1 MSVDTGT
8 PTSSVPGGLPG
19 GAGGGIPV
27 ATPPILPGAAGGTPD
42 PSSQVSEMTKKLL
55 ATLAQAAQRKQ
66 FAGTPVPGAIPG
78 QQDSGRNI
86 GMNTANPHGWGL
98 QRFAAGIS
106 SSIKNAVS
114 AEKQKKLNKAEADW
128 TYLQSALNE
137 KYSAD
142 SSGDPKAIAA
152 AQQKIDVVLGDP
164 KKLKDLA
171 KALNQDW
178 LDPSKTTVYGE
189 ALKKVAAKTKQTEQ
203 QTQQSDAQKQQ
214 AAQGLKGMFQKL
226 LQQKQQP
233 QLSDEQKKAMSA
245 EIAAKAP
252 TTPGGLDPKALEAQE
267 KILHDRAQEALAGKR
282 DEAAQSYKKA
292 ELAIQELR
300 LQQEKEVR
308 QQQQTRL
315 DQEFKLKEQTL
326 DERTRHDKALE
337 ARAAAAAGGGGGG
350 DVKAIVEAI
359 KKGDQPPTLT
369 GLYKMAAPVR
379 AELSRQGVPI
389 ARMETDWKA
398 TQRYMA
404 TLNGPQQT
412 RLRQDISTV
421 SDSLD
426 KIEGLYDEW
435 EKLAHESG
443 YRVINHATLQTMKQ
457 LPGRAGAVAQ
467 ALDAQ
472 IADTTAGLGTI
483 YMGGNSPTDN
493 SLKLAAHSLS
503 ADWNDET
510 FREGLK
516 QAHENVKIRENSIT
530 HSQPAGVSAESTY
543 SPKPT
548 PSGPTVGTVEN
559 GYRFKGG
566 DPSKKENWEK
576 Q

>member
-1 MSVDTGT
+1 
-8 PTSSVPGGLPG
+8 
-19 GAGGGIPV
+19 
-27 ATPPILPGAAGGTPD
+27 
-42 PSSQVSEMTKKLL
+42 MTKKLL

-137 KYSAD
+137 KYAAD
-142 SSGDPKAIAA
+142 ASKDPKAIAA
-152 AQQKIDVVLGDP
+152 AQQKIDVVLTDP

-178 LDPSKTTVYGE
+178 LSPEKTTVYGE
-189 ALKKVAAKTKQTEQ
+189 ALKKVAAKTKQAEQ

-226 LQQKQQP
+226 LQKNQQP
-233 QLSDEQKKAMSA
+233 QLTDEQKKQMGA
-245 EIAAKAP
+245 EIEAKAP
-252 TTPGGLDPKALEAQE
+252 TTTPGLDPKQLEAQE
-267 KILHDRAQEALAGKR
+267 KILHDRATEALTAGR
-282 DEAAQSYKKA
+282 DATAAAYKKAAQSLA
-292 ELAIQELR
+292 EVKVA
-300 LQQEKEVR
+300 QEKEEKR
-308 QQQQTRL
+308 IE
-315 DQEFKLKEQTL
+315 QERKDKELKIKQDAEE
-326 DERTRHDKALE
+326 ERVRHDKALE
-337 ARAAAAAGGGGGG
+337 ARARAAAGEGAGG
-350 DVKAIVEAI
+350 DAKEIADAI
-359 KKGDQPPTLT
+359 KRGDQPPTIT
-369 GLYKMAAPVR
+369 GLYKVGAAVR
-379 AELSRQGVPI
+379 AELARQGVPL
-389 ARMETDWKA
+389 ARMEQDWKA
-398 TQRYMA
+398 TEKYMS

-426 KIEGLYDEW
+426 KVEGLYDEW
-435 EKLAHESG
+435 ETLAHESG
-443 YRVINHATLQTMKQ
+443 YRKINHATLEAMKQ

-467 ALDAQ
+467 ALEAQ

-483 YMGGNSPTDN
+483 YMGGNSPTDH
-493 SLKLAAHSLS
+493 SLELAGHSLS
-503 ADWNDET
+503 SDWNDET

-516 QAHENVKIRENSIT
+516 QAKENVKIRNNSIVN
-530 HSQPAGVSAESTY
+530 SKPAGVSTD
-543 SPKPT
+543 SPYLPKNAGAPAA
-548 PSGPTVGTVEN
+548 
-559 GYRFKGG
+559 GG
-566 DPSKKENWEK
+566 DMETQSYNGATYQRKKGSQDQWTLAPAAK
-576 Q
+576 AQ